1 MIKDC
6 DSPYDGR
13 HEGAARLGQDRH
25 FTGSVSQYHE
35 GCGPLSSFRAPSG
48 RVFANVKAHKCGHI
62 ERTRATVAPR
72 HSPPVGVTIPVAAL
86 RPVPVAR
93 GCAAYG
99 ARPVSARRF
108 SAPAARGPSLA
119 APETF
124 VAARVV
130 LPGPVGPLAESAW
143 PGAMIVCRKDAR
155 FSAADVIVCR
165 RGRYADPNYPLRAMC
180 PACLLSV
187 VPVGTLCRCPGTAGH
202 LPGEDHDV
210 GAGPAPTPSRRSLAT
225 CGE

>member
-1 MIKDC
+1 MRSYRTDPGDC
-6 DSPYDGR
+6 GSASFPTGWR
-13 HEGAARLGQDRH
+13 NHTRGSAPPRPRRPPSHRSRLRWPRRQPLLGQPP
-25 FTGSVSQYHE
+25 G
-35 GCGPLSSFRAPSG
+35 APS
-48 RVFANVKAHKCGHI
+48 
-62 ERTRATVAPR
+62 P
-72 HSPPVGVTIPVAAL
+72 SPPVP
-86 RPVPVAR
+86 P
-93 GCAAYG
+93 
-99 ARPVSARRF
+99 
-108 SAPAARGPSLA
+108 PAARGPSLA
-119 APETF
+119 ASETF

-225 CGE
+225 GGE